1 MRIVVTGATGFIGRA
16 LTARLR
22 ADGHAVLAWVRSPD
36 RARARLGADVELLRA
51 DGGVV
56 ALTDAVARADAV
68 VNLAGEPLLGRRW
81 TPERRRVL
89 EDSRVQVTKDLV
101 LAIESARTRP
111 RVLVSGSAVGWYG
124 DRGDERL
131 TEQSTP
137 GDDFLARLCRQWEA
151 AATAAQA
158 SGVRVVLSRTGVVL
172 GRDGGALAQMLPPFR
187 LGLGGPIGSGRQ
199 YLPWIHQQ
207 DLVAFLAAAVVDD
220 RYRGP
225 VNGVAPEEATS
236 RTFAAALGR
245 ALHRPAILP
254 APAFA
259 LRALFGEA
267 ATVLLA
273 SQRVEPRVLSG
284 LGFRFAF
291 PDLASALTDV
301 LNRRTPRL

>member
-1 MRIVVTGATGFIGRA
+1 MRIFVTGATGFIGRA
-16 LTARLR
+16 LTARFR
-22 ADGHAVLAWVRSPD
+22 ADGHTVLAWVRSPD
-36 RARARLGADVELLRA
+36 RARALLGADVELLRA

-56 ALTDAVARADAV
+56 ALTDTVTRADAV
-68 VNLAGEPLLGRRW
+68 VNLAGEPLLGKRW

-89 EDSRVQVTKDLV
+89 EDSRVQVTRDLV
-101 LAIESARTRP
+101 LAIESARMRP

-273 SQRVEPRVLSG
+273 SQRVEPRALSDV
-284 LGFRFAF
+284 GFDFAC
-291 PDLASALTDV
+291 
-301 LNRRTPRL
+301 PRLDAALADIVGRA

>member
-199 YLPWIHQQ
+199 YLPWIHQE

-225 VNGVAPEEATS
+225 VNGVAPDEATS